1 MSIADI
7 RREYARAE
15 LTEQTVLPDPIA
27 QFRKWLDEAI
37 TAQELEPTAMTLATA
52 GADGAP
58 SARVVLL
65 KGVDARGFV
74 FYTNYESRKGR
85 QLAENPRAALAVWWA
100 TLERQVNIAGDVEK
114 LPREESERYF
124 HSRPRTSQIGAW
136 ASRQSSVIASRNTVL
151 IEATKIAARHLIG
164 EIPLPPYWGGYVVKP
179 RTIEFWQGR
188 PSRLHD
194 RLLYTR
200 QAGGEWKIERLSP

>member
-27 QFRKWLDEAI
+27 QFQKWLNEAI
-37 TAQELEPTAMTLATA
+37 DAQELEPTAMTVATA

-85 QLAENPRAALAVWWA
+85 QLAENPRAALAFWWA
-100 TLERQVNIAGDVEK
+100 TLERQVNIAGEVEK

-136 ASRQSSVIASRNTVL
+136 ASRQSSVIASRNAVL
-151 IEATKIAARHLIG
+151 MEATKIAARHLIG
-164 EIPLPPYWGGYVVKP
+164 EIPLPPYWGGYVVSP

-194 RLLYTR
+194 RLLYTL